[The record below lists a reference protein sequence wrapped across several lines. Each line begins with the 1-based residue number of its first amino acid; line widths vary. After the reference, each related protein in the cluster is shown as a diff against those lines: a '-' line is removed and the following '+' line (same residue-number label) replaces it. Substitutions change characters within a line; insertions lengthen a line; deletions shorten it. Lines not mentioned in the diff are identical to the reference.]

1 MNGGTGSRASWTD
14 DDPALRTTATGTR
27 RAGASGLRSWQAVA
41 AAVVAVGLGVVAAV
55 MLVVGHH
62 PWDGRVVFTLFG
74 THGLHRG
81 DILSVGPALAGT
93 ALAAWCLRQAR
104 H

>member
-1 MNGGTGSRASWTD
+1 MTDSAGPGSSWTSD
-14 DDPALRTTATGTR
+14 HPTQPSPTASRPLAHTR
-27 RAGASGLRSWQAVA
+27 PGAWQAVA
-41 AAVVAVGLGVVAAV
+41 ASVVAIGLGAVAAV

-62 PWDGRVVFTLFG
+62 PWDGRVVFTVFG